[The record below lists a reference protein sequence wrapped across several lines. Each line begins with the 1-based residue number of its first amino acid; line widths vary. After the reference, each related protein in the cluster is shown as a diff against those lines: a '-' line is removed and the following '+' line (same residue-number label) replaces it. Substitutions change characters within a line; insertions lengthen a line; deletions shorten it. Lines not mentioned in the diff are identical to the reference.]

1 MRPVL
6 HRLTLLS
13 SDAIDSSGFVP
24 LFVPL
29 SGTRHTSDC
38 SEMAAGHQEL
48 NRTIRSRPSVRP
60 TLFAASRQRRC
71 AAPFTPAYPRCRPAP
86 PASSRCL
93 SRWNYSDLD
102 VSRPEGS
109 TILYSRIRA
118 AAERVCSPLE
128 GGGVAA
134 KMRLNGCID
143 RAISEAVKTIPQP
156 VRLASGQNSLQAS
169 RSASA
174 R

>member
-1 MRPVL
+1 MNISTTNAFR
-6 HRLTLLS
+6 RLAAATLCGAIYSGLS
-13 SDAIDSSGFVP
+13 SLPAGAAG
-24 LFVPL
+24 LEPL
-29 SGTRHTSDC
+29 SVTVKYG
-38 SEMAAGHQEL
+38 
-48 NRTIRSRPSVRP
+48 
-60 TLFAASRQRRC
+60 
-71 AAPFTPAYPRCRPAP
+71 
-86 PASSRCL
+86 
-93 SRWNYSDLD
+93 DLD